1 MDRGSWWAAVYRDA
15 ESLTRLKQLSV
26 HSVNT
31 HTHTHIHTYIYIYI
45 KMCDESYHSI
55 KSQ

>member
-31 HTHTHIHTYIYIYI
+31 HTHTHIHIYIYI